1 MKNESDHNRLRYKLY
16 QIIFEADTKNG
27 KRFDIILLYVIVA
40 SILLVMMESVQPINE
55 QYGTLLKI
63 GEWVVTIIF
72 TIEYLLRIYV
82 IKKPLSYIFSFYGL
96 VDLLSVVPT
105 YLSLF
110 LTGASGLMVIRALR
124 LLRVFRILKLSR
136 YTKEASYI
144 MYALKE
150 SRHKLGVF
158 LMAIVAIVTILGT
171 IMYLVEGEE
180 HGFSSIP
187 ESIYWAIVTL
197 TTVGYGDIAP
207 ETDLGKFISSFV
219 MILGYAIIAVP
230 TGIVTVAL
238 NNKVNKPVCTR
249 VCPDCLAEGHDV
261 EAAYCKKCGAKLDQK
276 PEATE
281 QDK

>member
-1 MKNESDHNRLRYKLY
+1 
-16 QIIFEADTKNG
+16 
-27 KRFDIILLYVIVA
+27 
-40 SILLVMMESVQPINE
+40 
-55 QYGTLLKI
+55 
-63 GEWVVTIIF
+63 
-72 TIEYLLRIYV
+72 
-82 IKKPLSYIFSFYGL
+82 
-96 VDLLSVVPT
+96 
-105 YLSLF
+105 
-110 LTGASGLMVIRALR
+110 MVIRALR

-144 MYALKE
+144 LYALRE

-158 LMAIVAIVTILGT
+158 LMAILAIVIILGSV
-171 IMYLVEGEE
+171 MYLVEGDE

-238 NNKVNKPVCTR
+238 NNKMNKPICTR
-249 VCPDCLAEGHDV
+249 VCPDCLAEGHDI

-276 PEATE
+276 PESAN
-281 QDK
+281 Q

>member
-1 MKNESDHNRLRYKLY
+1 VKNDPDNKKLRYKLY

-27 KRFDIILLYVIVA
+27 KRFDIALLFVILA
-40 SILLVMMESVQPINE
+40 SILLVIMESVHAINDD
-55 QYGTLLKI
+55 YGKWLKM
-63 GEWVVTIIF
+63 GEWLVTIIF
-72 TIEYLLRIYV
+72 TFEYILRIYV

-96 VDLLSVVPT
+96 VDLLSVLPT

-110 LTGASGLMVIRALR
+110 LTGAGGLMVIRALR

-144 MYALKE
+144 MYALRE

-158 LMAIVAIVTILGT
+158 LMAILTIVTILGT

-207 ETDLGKFISSFV
+207 QTNLGKFISSFV

-230 TGIVTVAL
+230 TGIITVAL
-238 NNKVNKPVCTR
+238 NNKMNKSVSTR
-249 VCPDCLAEGHDV
+249 VCPECLSEEHETDAQF
-261 EAAYCKKCGAKLDQK
+261 CKKCGAKLDQE
-276 PEATE
+276 PNI
-281 QDK
+281 